1 MRLSIDLTGPAEARF
16 KAMLAANG
24 QLGTAPLV
32 KAMFS
37 ALFGPDFLRADPTAE
52 RTAMDARVGAI
63 VMAWS
68 LLDQR
73 PNLVG
78 PDGVCILDSVE
89 SFTPQAS
96 PLPRVVVH
104 QPLVDQ
110 SKQPDVAVAD
120 PTVVVSP
127 EVHDGWITTDSCPET
142 LRRHLEDANAALE
155 SDGMAHR
162 FIIPDFE
169 HITTM
174 HSVGDKAVV
183 SGEFLCTLF
192 KIDYGDIMATK
203 EDPEVIEVNTFY
215 VCAED
220 IPGFVRAGLQR
231 TYESPA
237 EYISAATP
245 VAKYLSLYAQGLNK
259 SLPLWRT
266 GVTLGKYGVLDLFW
280 TWA

>member
-37 ALFGPDFLRADPTAE
+37 ALFGPDFLRADPTPE

-89 SFTPQAS
+89 SFTPQAG

-110 SKQPDVAVAD
+110 SKQPNVAVAD

-127 EVHDGWITTDSCPET
+127 EVHDGWITTDSCPEM

-155 SDGMAHR
+155 SDGMDHR
-162 FIIPDFE
+162 FVIPDFE

-174 HSVGDKAVV
+174 HSAIGEAVV
-183 SGEFLCTLF
+183 SGAFLCELF
-192 KIDYGDIMATK
+192 KINYEDIMAAK
-203 EDPEVIEVNTFY
+203 ENSEELEINTFY
-215 VCAED
+215 VRAKD
-220 IPGFVRAGLQR
+220 ISAFVKGGLQR
-231 TYESPA
+231 TYENPA
-237 EYISAATP
+237 EYISAAMP
-245 VAKYLSLYAQGLNK
+245 VARYLSAYAGDLNQF
-259 SLPLWRT
+259 LPVWRF
-266 GVTLGKYGVLDLFW
+266 GVTLGHHAGIDLFW